1 MQDCGI
7 STPNSVNSMLNL
19 TALTFCLLCQDVCGT
34 ISLADVC
41 CTEHLSSQRHLLATI
56 SAVVDKAGEESS
68 VHSFKLFYVLL
79 HVKAL
84 QREGSLELEVH
95 FTCFINILKKLT
107 KSYFS
112 HLNFIVHKK

>member
-1 MQDCGI
+1 M
-7 STPNSVNSMLNL
+7 PNL
-19 TALTFCLLCQDVCGT
+19 TELTFCLLCQDVCGT

-41 CTEHLSSQRHLLATI
+41 CTEHLSSQRHLLATV
-56 SAVVDKAGEESS
+56 SAVIDKAGEESG

-95 FTCFINILKKLT
+95 CIYFINILKKLT

-112 HLNFIVHKK
+112 RLNFIVLIKL

>member
-1 MQDCGI
+1 
-7 STPNSVNSMLNL
+7 MLNL
-19 TALTFCLLCQDVCGT
+19 TELTFCLLCQDVCGT

-41 CTEHLSSQRHLLATI
+41 CTEHLSSQRHLLATV
-56 SAVVDKAGEESS
+56 SAVIDKAGEESG

-79 HVKAL
+79 HVKVL

-95 FTCFINILKKLT
+95 CIYFINILKKLT

-112 HLNFIVHKK
+112 CLLSVNFIVLIKL